1 MSDFNSS
8 YYTPPYIPPSYFLP
22 PPPPPMITPEN
33 PGAINAYYQ
42 QQQQQIANSGG
53 AGYSPFNPA
62 TSPNTAP
69 SGMTYPGAGMVQPYP
84 SFGEAGNY
92 GRLPDDSYQPE
103 QAFSPSGGAG
113 GYTPSYA
120 PQSLEQYNSNPFRG
134 DDWTMPNADAATF
147 WQQQAPTNYVPEQ
160 SWGGYTPADNF
171 STRFPVNQSQSPS
184 WQPSPSVFDTGTSP
198 TPYFNDFLVP
208 QYSQSFQQYL
218 SNPFRGDD
226 WTGDSVYG
234 GGSASAAAGNQ
245 GNVYGGGA
253 ASAAPAYNPF
263 NQYANGG
270 YDPFSAQTYQ
280 PAAQQNVGGARGYS
294 AQSLEQ
300 YNSNPFRGD
309 EGYFDDRYSASP
321 GIPTG
326 LASDPYSFPPAITT
340 GAQPSPDLPRVP
352 DNFNTRFAPVAGES
366 MYSPSDFP
374 GWTAPT
380 PNFDAL
386 QRYNSNPFR
395 GDEGYDAPAYNPFQQ
410 YQNSGYNP
418 FVSSYE
424 NDLNSILRGIDQ
436 GPAPGPS
443 YAPPDTL
450 QQGDYGSYGGP
461 PMPARGSAD
470 WYGQGWDMLPESTLN
485 AMNQMHP
492 RDAIAQAIVE
502 QPPSM
507 ADFQSPANDYNTFQE
522 PSSTPAWQKAIPEAY
537 RDSAAIE
544 AMKNTAFATIDP
556 RALSTLFN
564 VESTWNPQNRTGEQY
579 GIAQMAKDDFNY
591 GGAGG
596 TLGGLTFEQYKGAP
610 AADQIGAYAD
620 LLARIQQRNP
630 GLDFSSMTPQRQ
642 YAVLQALNFG
652 PYTGEPGTIQW
663 IKAMNE
669 GNTSIPTTNKPQA
682 DEVGDTSINA
692 MEQAYLR
699 RTAGW

>member
-113 GYTPSYA
+113 GYTPLSAPPRGSSDWYA
-120 PQSLEQYNSNPFRG
+120 QGWDQSS
-134 DDWTMPNADAATF
+134 MPNADASTF
-147 WQQQAPTNYVPEQ
+147 WGQQAPTNYVPEQ
-160 SWGGYTPADNF
+160 SWGGYTPADDF

-280 PAAQQNVGGARGYS
+280 PAAQGNVGGGGRSS

-300 YNSNPFRGD
+300 YLSNPFRGD

-340 GAQPSPDLPRVP
+340 GAQPSPNLPQIP
-352 DNFNTRFAPVAGES
+352 DNFNSRFAPVAGES

-374 GWTAPT
+374 GWTPPAPS
-380 PNFDAL
+380 DAL
-386 QRYNSNPFR
+386 QRYLSNPFR

-410 YQNSGYNP
+410 YQSGGYNP
-418 FVSSYE
+418 FASSYE
-424 NDLNSILRGIDQ
+424 NDLNQILQGIDR

-450 QQGDYGSYGGP
+450 QQGDYGAAPDWYRA
-461 PMPARGSAD
+461 MPARGSSE
-470 WYGQGWDMLPESTLN
+470 WYGQGWDMIPESTLN
-485 AMNQMHP
+485 AMNAT
-492 RDAIAQAIVE
+492 RDAAARALMAQPKPPADLGGATVTPSPDFTSNNPTLAEQRAPFAETIRNDPAKALQLAARLYSEDQNNADSRVGILEAMLNRYNATGQDPFNPTYYPTDTKQYTDALNKLSSDNALLNQVYQEMERAWGGSNVSNYATDWGSGSVAETGRTLGTPTWISPTSEQFYRKDINNDWAGSGIAKQN
-502 QPPSM
+502 Q
-507 ADFQSPANDYNTFQE
+507 DWYLR
-522 PSSTPAWQKAIPEAY
+522 SST
-537 RDSAAIE
+537 
-544 AMKNTAFATIDP
+544 T
-556 RALSTLFN
+556 
-564 VESTWNPQNRTGEQY
+564 NR
-579 GIAQMAKDDFNY
+579 
-591 GGAGG
+591 
-596 TLGGLTFEQYKGAP
+596 
-610 AADQIGAYAD
+610 
-620 LLARIQQRNP
+620 
-630 GLDFSSMTPQRQ
+630 
-642 YAVLQALNFG
+642 
-652 PYTGEPGTIQW
+652 
-663 IKAMNE
+663 
-669 GNTSIPTTNKPQA
+669 
-682 DEVGDTSINA
+682 
-692 MEQAYLR
+692 
-699 RTAGW
+699 